1 MSRKPYITRTMQS
14 EAVTAMV
21 CDTETAE
28 VSNTTVTLGH
38 TFKDPKAREKA
49 VRAKVETGTTKL
61 VAVVDVETVTG
72 VYGISE
78 DDFLAYAKKL
88 DPETRKPIAE

>member
-14 EAVTAMV
+14 ETVTSMV

-28 VSNTTVTLGH
+28 VSNVTVTLGH

-49 VRAKVETGTTKL
+49 VRAKVETENVKF
-61 VAVVDVETVTG
+61 VAVVDVETETG
-72 VYGISE
+72 IYGISE
-78 DDFLAYAKKL
+78 DDFLAHAKKL
-88 DPETRKPIAE
+88 DASTRKPVSE